1 MQNKL
6 LCSRCIAIHNTKML
20 LKNKRIKEESI
31 KKRMKKM
38 AMLMMA
44 LALSLTVAMPVKAE
58 KRSWEFNKPVTE
70 SKEYFVLVRASKAD
84 NEQNCYVTTKDS
96 KYTNISETNI
106 LQCKVKNPKGEIATG
121 VMEFKKCE
129 AQHTEYIK
137 TAHKGDKNKLLGR
150 KKPSS
155 TTKGNLVAWGLY
167 TP

>member
-1 MQNKL
+1 M
-6 LCSRCIAIHNTKML
+6 
-20 LKNKRIKEESI
+20 

-84 NEQNCYVTTKDS
+84 DEKTWYVTTKET
-96 KYTNISETNI
+96 KYSNISKTNS
-106 LQCKVKNPKGEIATG
+106 LQCKVKNPKGEFASD
-121 VMEFKKCE
+121 VMEFKSYTAKH
-129 AQHTEYIK
+129 AAYIK
-137 TAHKGDKNKLLGR
+137 PVHKGDKNKLLGR
-150 KKPSS
+150 KNPSS
-155 TTKGNLVAWGLY
+155 TTKGNLVVWGLY